1 MIRQWDC
8 LDYDDLARR
17 TRLIGFD
24 LDNTLANS
32 RKPMLPDVAARFSE
46 LTRHIDVAVI
56 TGGRWELVVS
66 QIIDVLGSQAC
77 KANLHLMPT
86 SGTRYY
92 RWVQGAWKRVFSH
105 DLTEDQCARASASLE
120 RRARELGMWPEHV
133 WGERIENRGSQ
144 ITLSVLGQQAPLEAK
159 QAFDPDGS
167 LKRRLAQAVAADLPD
182 LKVHAGGYTSI
193 DVSQQGIDKGFAVRE
208 LARLNGLPVGR
219 MVFVGARMG
228 EDGNDYPAAQ
238 AGAMGVAVNS
248 PRDTI
253 RFIDAMLERLGQR
266 EDVRGG
272 AQSGVIGQPKAA
284 ELSEAAER
292 PRLSVLPEQAV

>member
-66 QIIDVLGSQAC
+66 QIIDVLGSHAC

-167 LKRRLAQAVAADLPD
+167 LKRRLAQAVAA
-182 LKVHAGGYTSI
+182 
-193 DVSQQGIDKGFAVRE
+193 
-208 LARLNGLPVGR
+208 
-219 MVFVGARMG
+219 G